1 MNDLD
6 KFYEN
11 VCDLTDKCSEDVSPT
26 AKTIALFR
34 VAFEYGASH
43 MGVPTL
49 GYMMSRLLAI
59 TLAFDRGS
67 PYTSYASILEE
78 FEGEEDHTTH

>member
-34 VAFEYGASH
+34 VAIEYGASH

-49 GYMMSRLLAI
+49 GYMMSRLLSIA
-59 TLAFDRGS
+59 LGVDQGS
-67 PYTSYASILEE
+67 PYTSYDSILEE
-78 FEGEEDHTTH
+78 FEGDDHITH

>member
-34 VAFEYGASH
+34 VAIEYGASH
-43 MGVPTL
+43 MGL
-49 GYMMSRLLAI
+49 SLLSYMMSRLLSIA
-59 TLAFDRGS
+59 LGVDQGS
-67 PYTSYASILEE
+67 PYTSYDSILEE
-78 FEGEEDHTTH
+78 FEGDDHITH